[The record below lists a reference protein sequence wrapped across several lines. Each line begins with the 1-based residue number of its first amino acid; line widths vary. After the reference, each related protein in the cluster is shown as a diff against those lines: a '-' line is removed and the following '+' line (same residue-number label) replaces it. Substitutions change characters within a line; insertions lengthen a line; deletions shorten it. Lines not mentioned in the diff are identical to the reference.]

1 MYPHLKHT
9 WEKGYNISDIWE
21 RYDILSTG
29 KAPGKLYI
37 AGEYAV
43 VETGFPAVIASVNQY
58 VTVTITEAKDGGTIQ
73 SKNLNKELI
82 HWDRQ
87 GTELI
92 FDDTESQLAYILT
105 AIKFV
110 ERYAIEKHKKL
121 AYYDLRVTSELDSH
135 DGKKFGLGSSAAVT
149 VAVVKALGSFYE
161 LDLTKMDVY
170 KLSSIAHL
178 SVQGNGSLG
187 DIAAS
192 AFGGI
197 VAYKSP
203 DRNWVFNMVKNHSL
217 TKLLKLNWPNLKIE
231 PLKLPK
237 ELEMIVGWTGSPAS
251 TSILVDRIALTKAQ
265 KVEKYQ
271 HFLKSSRSSVERLIE
286 GFRNNDGELVKKMIS
301 SYRELLTD
309 LAKFSNVHIETK
321 LLTKLCDIAEKF
333 GGAAKTS
340 GAGGGDCGI
349 VISNKNLDIN
359 DLKQEWKKVG
369 ITPLKLK
376 IGDIIDHA

>member
-1 MYPHLKHT
+1 M
-9 WEKGYNISDIWE
+9 E
-21 RYDILSTG
+21 RYDILSIG
-29 KAPGKLYI
+29 KAPGKLYL

-58 VTVTITEAKDGGTIQ
+58 VTVTVTESENGGTIQ

-87 GTELI
+87 GTDLV

-110 ERYAIEKHKKL
+110 EKYALEKHKKL
-121 AYYDLRVTSELDSH
+121 AYYDLLVTSELDSH

-149 VAVVKALGSFYE
+149 VAVVKALGSFYG
-161 LDLTKMDVY
+161 LNLSKMDVY
-170 KLSSIAHL
+170 KLASIAHL

-197 VAYKSP
+197 IAYRSP
-203 DRNWVFNMVKNHSL
+203 DRNWVFNMVRNHSL
-217 TKLLKLNWPNLKIE
+217 SKLLKLDWPNLRIE
-231 PLKLPK
+231 PLHLPK
-237 ELEMIVGWTGSPAS
+237 ELEMVVGWTGSPAS

-265 KVEKYQ
+265 KVDKYQ
-271 HFLKSSRSSVERLIE
+271 HFLKSSRQSVEQLIQ
-286 GFRNNDGELVKKMIS
+286 GFRDNDAKMIKQMIS
-301 SYRELLTD
+301 SYRQVLTD
-309 LAKFSNVHIETK
+309 LARFSDVHIETK
-321 LLTKLCDIAEKF
+321 MLTKLCDIAESL

-349 VISNKNLDIN
+349 VISNKNLNIEN
-359 DLKQEWKKVG
+359 LKSEWKKVG
-369 ITPLKLK
+369 ITPLQLK

>member
-1 MYPHLKHT
+1 M
-9 WEKGYNISDIWE
+9 E
-21 RYDILSTG
+21 RYDILSIG
-29 KAPGKLYI
+29 KSPGKLYL

-58 VTVTITEAKDGGTIQ
+58 VTVTVTESENGGTIQ

-87 GTELI
+87 GTDLV

-110 ERYAIEKHKKL
+110 EKYALEKHKKL
-121 AYYDLRVTSELDSH
+121 AYYDLLVTSELDSH

-149 VAVVKALGSFYE
+149 VAVVKALGSFYG
-161 LDLTKMDVY
+161 LNLSKMDVY
-170 KLSSIAHL
+170 KLASIAHL

-197 VAYKSP
+197 IAYRSP
-203 DRNWVFNMVKNHSL
+203 DRNWVFNMVRNHSL
-217 TKLLKLNWPNLKIE
+217 SKLLKLDWPNLRIE
-231 PLKLPK
+231 PLHLPK
-237 ELEMIVGWTGSPAS
+237 ELEMVVGWTGSPAS

-265 KVEKYQ
+265 KVDKYQ
-271 HFLKSSRSSVERLIE
+271 HFLKSSRQSVEQLIQ
-286 GFRNNDGELVKKMIS
+286 GFRDNDAKMIKQMIS
-301 SYRELLTD
+301 SYRQVLTD
-309 LAKFSNVHIETK
+309 LARFSDVHIETK
-321 LLTKLCDIAEKF
+321 MLTKLCDIAESL

-349 VISNKNLDIN
+349 VISNKNLNIEN
-359 DLKQEWKKVG
+359 LKSEWKKVG
-369 ITPLKLK
+369 ITPLQLK

>member
-1 MYPHLKHT
+1 M
-9 WEKGYNISDIWE
+9 
-21 RYDILSTG
+21 
-29 KAPGKLYI
+29 
-37 AGEYAV
+37 
-43 VETGFPAVIASVNQY
+43 
-58 VTVTITEAKDGGTIQ
+58 
-73 SKNLNKELI
+73 
-82 HWDRQ
+82 
-87 GTELI
+87 
-92 FDDTESQLAYILT
+92 
-105 AIKFV
+105 
-110 ERYAIEKHKKL
+110 
-121 AYYDLRVTSELDSH
+121 
-135 DGKKFGLGSSAAVT
+135 
-149 VAVVKALGSFYE
+149 AVVKALGSFYG
-161 LDLTKMDVY
+161 LNLTKMDVY

-203 DRNWVFNMVKNHSL
+203 DRNWVFNMVRNHSL
-217 TKLLKLNWPNLKIE
+217 GKLLKLDWPNLKIE

-271 HFLKSSRSSVERLIE
+271 HFLHSSRKSVEKLIQ
-286 GFRNNDGELVKKMIS
+286 GFRDSDSDRIKEMIS
-301 SYRELLTD
+301 NYRKLLTD
-309 LAKFSNVHIETK
+309 LAKFSDVHIETK
-321 LLTKLCDIAEKF
+321 LLTKLCDIAEKA

-349 VISNKNLDIN
+349 VISNKNLNIN
-359 DLKQEWKKVG
+359 TLKKEWKKVG

>member
-1 MYPHLKHT
+1 M
-9 WEKGYNISDIWE
+9 G

-29 KAPGKLYI
+29 IAPGKLYL

-43 VETGFPAVIASVNQY
+43 VETGFPAVIASVDQY
-58 VTVTITEAKDGGTIQ
+58 VKVTVTKAKGSGTIQ
-73 SKNLNKELI
+73 SKNLNKQLI
-82 HWDRQ
+82 HWNRQ
-87 GTELI
+87 GTELV

-110 ERYAIEKHKKL
+110 ERYAIENNKKL
-121 AYYDLRVTSELDSH
+121 AYYDLLVTSELDSN

-149 VAVVKALGSFYE
+149 VAVVKALGSFYD
-161 LDLTKMDVY
+161 LDLSKMDVY
-170 KLSSIAHL
+170 KLASVAHL

-217 TKLLKLNWPNLKIE
+217 KKLLKLDWPNLKIE
-231 PLKLPK
+231 PLHLPK
-237 ELEMIVGWTGSPAS
+237 ELEMVVGWTGSPAS

-271 HFLKSSRSSVERLIE
+271 HFLKSSRNSVEQLIKA
-286 GFRNNDGELVKKMIS
+286 FKDSDADMIKKMIS
-301 SYRELLTD
+301 DYRKVLTD
-309 LAKFSNVHIETK
+309 LAHFSDVHIETK
-321 LLTKLCDIAEKF
+321 LLTKLCDIAEKL

-349 VISNKNLDIN
+349 VISNKDLNLKH
-359 DLKQEWKKVG
+359 LKNEWKKAG

-376 IGDIIDHA
+376 IGEIIDHA

>member
-1 MYPHLKHT
+1 MS
-9 WEKGYNISDIWE
+9 I
-21 RYDILSTG
+21 G
-29 KAPGKLYI
+29 KSPGKLYL

-58 VTVTITEAKDGGTIQ
+58 VTVTVTESENGGTIQ

-87 GTELI
+87 GTDLV

-110 ERYAIEKHKKL
+110 EKYALEKHKKL
-121 AYYDLRVTSELDSH
+121 AYYDLLVTSELDSH

-149 VAVVKALGSFYE
+149 VAVVKALGSFYG
-161 LDLTKMDVY
+161 LNLSKMDVY
-170 KLSSIAHL
+170 KLASIAHL

-197 VAYKSP
+197 IAYRSP
-203 DRNWVFNMVKNHSL
+203 DRNWVFNMVRNHSL
-217 TKLLKLNWPNLKIE
+217 SKLLKLDWPNLRIE
-231 PLKLPK
+231 PLHLPK
-237 ELEMIVGWTGSPAS
+237 ELEMVVGWTGSPAS

-265 KVEKYQ
+265 KVDKYQ
-271 HFLKSSRSSVERLIE
+271 HFLKSSRQSVEQLIQ
-286 GFRNNDGELVKKMIS
+286 GFRDNDAKMIKQMIS
-301 SYRELLTD
+301 SYRQVLTD
-309 LAKFSNVHIETK
+309 LARFSDVHIETK
-321 LLTKLCDIAEKF
+321 MLTKLCDIAESL

-349 VISNKNLDIN
+349 VISNKNLNIEN
-359 DLKQEWKKVG
+359 LKSEWKKVG
-369 ITPLKLK
+369 ITPLQLK

>member
-1 MYPHLKHT
+1 M
-9 WEKGYNISDIWE
+9 
-21 RYDILSTG
+21 LSIG
-29 KAPGKLYI
+29 KSPGKLYL

-58 VTVTITEAKDGGTIQ
+58 VTVTVTESENGGTIQ

-87 GTELI
+87 GTDLV

-110 ERYAIEKHKKL
+110 EKYALEKHKKL
-121 AYYDLRVTSELDSH
+121 AYYDLLVTSELDSH

-149 VAVVKALGSFYE
+149 VAVVKALGSFYG
-161 LDLTKMDVY
+161 LNLSKMDVY
-170 KLSSIAHL
+170 KLASIAHL

-197 VAYKSP
+197 IAYRSP
-203 DRNWVFNMVKNHSL
+203 DRNWVFNMVRNHSL
-217 TKLLKLNWPNLKIE
+217 SKLLKLDWPNLRIE
-231 PLKLPK
+231 PLHLPK
-237 ELEMIVGWTGSPAS
+237 ELEMVVGWTGSPAS

-265 KVEKYQ
+265 KVDKYQ
-271 HFLKSSRSSVERLIE
+271 HFLKSSRQSVEQLIQ
-286 GFRNNDGELVKKMIS
+286 GFRDNDAKMIKQMIS
-301 SYRELLTD
+301 SYRQVLTD
-309 LAKFSNVHIETK
+309 LARFSDVHIETK
-321 LLTKLCDIAEKF
+321 MLTKLCDIAESL

-349 VISNKNLDIN
+349 VISNKNLNIEN
-359 DLKQEWKKVG
+359 LKSEWKKVG
-369 ITPLKLK
+369 ITPLQLK

>member
-1 MYPHLKHT
+1 M
-9 WEKGYNISDIWE
+9 
-21 RYDILSTG
+21 STG
-29 KAPGKLYI
+29 KAPGKLYL

-58 VTVTITEAKDGGTIQ
+58 VTARVTESENGGTIQ

-82 HWDRQ
+82 HWNRQ
-87 GTELI
+87 GTELV
-92 FDDTESQLAYILT
+92 FDDTESQLQYILT

-110 ERYAIEKHKKL
+110 ERYALEKQKKL
-121 AYYDLRVTSELDSH
+121 AYYDLLVTSELDSK

-149 VAVVKALGSFYE
+149 VAVVKALGDFYQLE
-161 LDLTKMDVY
+161 LSEMDVY
-170 KLSSIAHL
+170 KLASIAHL

-203 DRNWVFNMVKNHSL
+203 DRNWVFNMVRNHSL
-217 TKLLKLNWPNLKIE
+217 GKLLKLNWPNLRID
-231 PLKLPK
+231 PLTLPK
-237 ELEMIVGWTGSPAS
+237 ELKLVVGWTGSPAS

-271 HFLKSSRSSVERLIE
+271 HFLKSSRQNVEKLIE
-286 GFRNNDGELVKKMIS
+286 GFKNNDAELIKEMIS
-301 SYRELLTD
+301 HNRKILTD
-309 LAKFSNVHIETK
+309 LANFSNVHIETK
-321 LLTKLCDIAEKF
+321 LLTKLCDIAEKL

-349 VISNKNLDIN
+349 VIGNKNIN
-359 DLKQEWKKVG
+359 IATLKSEWEKVG
-369 ITPLKLK
+369 ITPLPLK
-376 IGDIIDHA
+376 IGDIIEHA

>member
-1 MYPHLKHT
+1 M
-9 WEKGYNISDIWE
+9 
-21 RYDILSTG
+21 LSIG
-29 KAPGKLYI
+29 KAPGKLYL

-58 VTVTITEAKDGGTIQ
+58 VTVTVTESENGGTIQ

-87 GTELI
+87 GTDLV

-110 ERYAIEKHKKL
+110 EKYALEKHKKL
-121 AYYDLRVTSELDSH
+121 AYYDLLVTSELDSH

-149 VAVVKALGSFYE
+149 VAVVKALGSFYG
-161 LDLTKMDVY
+161 LNLSKMDVY
-170 KLSSIAHL
+170 KLASIAHL

-197 VAYKSP
+197 IAYRSP
-203 DRNWVFNMVKNHSL
+203 DRNWVFNMVRNHSL
-217 TKLLKLNWPNLKIE
+217 SKLLKLDWPNLRIE
-231 PLKLPK
+231 PLHLPK
-237 ELEMIVGWTGSPAS
+237 ELEMVVGWTGSPAS

-265 KVEKYQ
+265 KVDKYQ
-271 HFLKSSRSSVERLIE
+271 HFLKSSRQSVEQLIQ
-286 GFRNNDGELVKKMIS
+286 GFRDNDAKMIKQMIS
-301 SYRELLTD
+301 SYRQVLTD
-309 LAKFSNVHIETK
+309 LARFSDVHIETK
-321 LLTKLCDIAEKF
+321 MLTKLCDIAESL

-349 VISNKNLDIN
+349 VISNKNLNIEN
-359 DLKQEWKKVG
+359 LKSEWKKVG
-369 ITPLKLK
+369 ITPLQLK